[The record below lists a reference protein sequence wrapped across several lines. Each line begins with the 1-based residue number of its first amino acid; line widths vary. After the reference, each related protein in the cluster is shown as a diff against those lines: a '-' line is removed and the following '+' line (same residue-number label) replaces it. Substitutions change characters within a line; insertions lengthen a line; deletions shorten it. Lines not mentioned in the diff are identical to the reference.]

1 MALTDEQKKALV
13 ERLRLARAKKAA
25 EKKKNPDLASEAPP
39 KKKRVPVVV
48 DVPSVPLAP
57 VIQAQPV
64 PLAPDVLPEPLA
76 HPLYARTAQAEEQ
89 GVEAQPKKTKTK
101 FMKVVWYKE
110 PTKKQMKALEKIA
123 EDDVEDAEGAEGAEG
138 TESDASDESLPP
150 PPVLPA
156 PVKAPAKSKPRAI
169 PATPRAKP
177 APAPQVDERQEYL
190 KRMAAMYFN

>member
-25 EKKKNPDLASEAPP
+25 EKKKNPELASDKPAP

-48 DVPSVPLAP
+48 EEATMPSAPSAPIIQPQTAPL
-57 VIQAQPV
+57 
-64 PLAPDVLPEPLA
+64 DLPEPMD
-76 HPLYARTAQAEEQ
+76 HPLYK
-89 GVEAQPKKTKTK
+89 VPEAPTVTTGANGEPKKTKTK

-123 EDDVEDAEGAEGAEG
+123 EDDVEDL
-138 TESDASDESLPP
+138 SDASDSDESLPP
-150 PPVLPA
+150 PPE
-156 PVKAPAKSKPRAI
+156 PVKAPTKSKPRAI
-169 PATPRAKP
+169 PTPRAKP
-177 APAPQVDERQEYL
+177 VPSAPAPQVDERQEYL